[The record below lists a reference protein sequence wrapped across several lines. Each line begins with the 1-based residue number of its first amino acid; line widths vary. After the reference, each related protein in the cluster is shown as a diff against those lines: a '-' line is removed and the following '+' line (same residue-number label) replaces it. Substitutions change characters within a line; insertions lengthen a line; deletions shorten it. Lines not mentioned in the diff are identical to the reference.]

1 MTTLFPEIVP
11 SVASASASAAATVA
25 DTVLLTEDDNE
36 VALSIDNT
44 ANAHPAAVELSLSGT
59 DAAKFALSATLVV
72 VAAGDTGSVDVERAP
87 GETDAYSDAQ
97 LDIVHSNGEAQAVAV
112 SCDEL
117 VDWSTSYVNTL
128 SSGDRTLLIVATH
141 SGFTPTGTAYD
152 LIDGSTTGVF
162 KFPGGQSATG
172 DYLRF
177 DMGTDH
183 VMDECTWSQSNT
195 AGHGTWKWQGSDDAI
210 TWDDIGSSFT
220 LGGATTQV
228 QTQLNGNVTPYRY
241 YQVVGVSGVTHG
253 GPEVK
258 ELTFKVSP

>member
-1 MTTLFPEIVP
+1 VPYFPNLGNG
-11 SVASASASAAATVA
+11 ASGGAAGADVA

-44 ANAHPAAVELSLSGT
+44 GNAHPIAVELSLSGT
-59 DAAKFALSATLVV
+59 DAAKFALSASLVA
-72 VAAGDTGSVDVERAP
+72 VAALDTGSVNVERAP

-97 LDIVHSNGEAQAVAV
+97 LDIIHSSGEAQAVAV

-141 SGFTPTGTAYD
+141 GGFTPTAGDMDD

-162 KFPGGQSATG
+162 KFPGGQDATG

-177 DMGTDH
+177 DMGAPK
-183 VMDECTWSQSNT
+183 VMDECTFTQT
-195 AGHGTWKWQGSDDAI
+195 GAAGHGTWKWQGSDDEAI
-210 TWDDIGSSFT
+210 WDDIGSSFT
-220 LGGATTQV
+220 FGAATTQV

-241 YQVVGVSGVTHG
+241 YQLVGISGVTHG
-253 GPEVK
+253 GPALK
-258 ELTFKVSP
+258 EMTFKISA